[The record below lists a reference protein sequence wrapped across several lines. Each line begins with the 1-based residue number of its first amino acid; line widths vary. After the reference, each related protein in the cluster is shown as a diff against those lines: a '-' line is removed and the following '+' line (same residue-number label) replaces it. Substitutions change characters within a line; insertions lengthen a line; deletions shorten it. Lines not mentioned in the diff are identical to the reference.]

1 MAPRHYVCE
10 LFVHLCVR
18 ACVGGSIGNERVP
31 KVIHNKN
38 FLLNCNQHFDN
49 YFKPFLIKLLRVFYL
64 KKKHVNILAL
74 EMASPGNPHCASCIG
89 TLSVPVLRLAC
100 RRFLVVTENYNQCPC
115 V

>member
-18 ACVGGSIGNERVP
+18 ACVGGSIGSESVP

-64 KKKHVNILAL
+64 KNMLIFTDLKEISLTDSAIN
-74 EMASPGNPHCASCIG
+74 
-89 TLSVPVLRLAC
+89 LS
-100 RRFLVVTENYNQCPC
+100 
-115 V
+115 